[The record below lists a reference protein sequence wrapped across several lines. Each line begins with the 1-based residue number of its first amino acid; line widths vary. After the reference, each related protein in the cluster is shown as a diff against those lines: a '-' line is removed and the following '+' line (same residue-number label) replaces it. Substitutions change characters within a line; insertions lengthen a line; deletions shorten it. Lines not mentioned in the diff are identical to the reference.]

1 MSFGHLAHAKP
12 SLEVS
17 IVTGKDAD
25 IVSFPSNTAGTA
37 IAAGDVVAFATA
49 ATTTEAAALALIPGS
64 VAGTAIGIALE
75 ASTGA
80 GEVIRVCVGGYVE
93 GVKAD
98 GGGTIG
104 HGDTLAAIAAGA
116 VDTYA
121 AGAVDPP
128 VGVALSNEDGDN
140 NVTIYWFRK
149 Y

>member
-1 MSFGHLAHAKP
+1 MSFGHLNHGKP
-12 SLEVS
+12 PLEVG
-17 IVTGKDAD
+17 IVTGQRSD
-25 IVSFPSNTAGTA
+25 IVELPTNTVGTA
-37 IAAGDVVAFATA
+37 IAAGDVVALASA
-49 ATTTEAAALALIPGS
+49 ATTSEAAAFALIPGS
-64 VAGTAIGIALE
+64 VSGTAIGIALE

-98 GGGTIG
+98 AGGTIS
-104 HGDTLAAIAAGA
+104 HGDTLAAIAGGA

>member
-17 IVTGKDAD
+17 IVTGQDAD

-49 ATTTEAAALALIPGS
+49 ATITEAAALALIPGS

-98 GGGTIG
+98 AGSALN
-104 HGDTLAAIAAGA
+104 HGDTLMAIAGGV
-116 VDTYA
+116 VDLYA
-121 AGAVDPP
+121 AGAIDPP
-128 VGVALSNEDGDN
+128 VGVALSDEDGSS